1 MLIAHH
7 DFETGSACDL
17 RKAGVHKYAE
27 HPSTRVWCMS
37 WWFEGTQ
44 QMQRWWPGADDPYA
58 LLHHIAQGGIVGVHN
73 AVFERTIWNNLIR
86 VRYCPHWPELRI
98 EQQDCTMA
106 RAASVGL
113 PQSLDVIS
121 KVVGARAQ
129 KDMEGNAVMLKLSKP
144 RKATMCTQCKGSL
157 IEEIYGGH
165 GTVLERSCSVC
176 GGTGQELSWWDTPE
190 IVSRTMQYCDQDVVT
205 ETEIGGLLPELS
217 EAEKQVWALDQK
229 INDRGIQL
237 DVETI
242 EHAIKVRDIARVG
255 LDARMNELTEG
266 AVTKCTEVSKLVTWL
281 QAQGVDCESV
291 AKAEQQ
297 EILVYAKQALP
308 PEDEKRV
315 REAIELRQDASKTST
330 AKYQAMLNVV
340 CADGRA
346 RGLLAYHGAFSGRWA
361 GRLIQPQNLYRID
374 PERDGDDILL
384 AVQILLTH
392 EAHAAHDM
400 LYMLFGSAMGM
411 LAKTLR
417 TMIIAAR
424 GKQLHG
430 VDLAN
435 IEGRVAACIAG
446 EEWKLDAFRAYDE
459 GRGPDLYRIAYARS
473 FGIEPEAVTSFQRQI
488 GKVEELSLQY
498 QGSVGAFTQMGKNYG
513 LKPEALV
520 PVVQTA
526 SPEAFEFWSR
536 QYPSSRDKKGLPQ
549 DQWAAIKTVVA
560 GWRKQHP
567 GIVGGWWELQDA
579 AIEAVLAPGQ
589 FIAALDGRV
598 AYLRHRSF
606 LYVRLP
612 SGRVLAYCNPHV
624 VMQKEMWL
632 EHPMTGMTVAVEG
645 KTDAEIAADI
655 EFGGFVLKSR
665 EKKSVRYEGF
675 DSETRKWSTFAL
687 YGGMQFNHIVQGTAR
702 DVMVGGMLRAE
713 AQGYPIV
720 LTVHD
725 EVLAE
730 TKLGFGSAKGLEE
743 IMTAGEAWL
752 PGCPLAAKGWSGT
765 RYSK

>member
-1 MLIAHH
+1 MMLIAHH

-73 AVFERTIWNNLIR
+73 AVFERTIWNKLIR

-113 PQSLDVIS
+113 PQSLEVIS
-121 KVVGARAQ
+121 KVVGAKAQ
-129 KDMEGNAVMLKLSKP
+129 KDMEGNAVMVKLSRP
-144 RKATMCTQCKGSL
+144 RK
-157 IEEIYGGH
+157 IEPD
-165 GTVLERSCSVC
+165 
-176 GGTGQELSWWDTPE
+176 GQIVWWDTPE
-190 IVSRTMQYCDQDVVT
+190 IVARTMAYCDQDVLT
-205 ETEIGGLLPELS
+205 ETEIGTLLPELS
-217 EAEKQVWALDQK
+217 EGEKVVWALDQR
-229 INDRGIQL
+229 INDRGIKL
-237 DVETI
+237 DIDTI
-242 EHAIKVRDIARVG
+242 EHAIKVREIARAG
-255 LDARMNELTEG
+255 LDARMNELTDG
-266 AVTKCTEVSKLVTWL
+266 LVTKCTEVSKLVSWL
-281 QAQGVDCESV
+281 QAQGVECESV
-291 AKAEQQ
+291 AKAEQE
-297 EILVYAKQALP
+297 EILIHAKRALAAQ
-308 PEDEKRV
+308 DEARV
-315 REAIELRQDASKTST
+315 REAIGLRQDASKTST
-330 AKYQAMLNVV
+330 AKYQAMLNVACV
-340 CADGRA
+340 DGRA

-374 PERDGDDILL
+374 PDRDGDDIQRAVELLL
-384 AVQILLTH
+384 AHSAQD
-392 EAHAAHDM
+392 AHDM
-400 LYMLFGSAMGM
+400 LYMLFGSPMGM

-417 TMIIAAR
+417 TMIIAEP
-424 GKQLHG
+424 GNQLHG

-435 IEGRVAACIAG
+435 IEGRLQAWIAG
-446 EEWKLDAFRAYDE
+446 EEWKLEAFRLYDAKL
-459 GRGPDLYRIAYARS
+459 GPDLYCVAYGKAFNEDPADVKKQS
-473 FGIEPEAVTSFQRQI
+473 GKRQI
-488 GKVEELSLQY
+488 GKVMELALGY
-498 QGSVGAFTQMGKNYG
+498 QGSVGSFVSMGKNYG

-520 PVVQTA
+520 PVIMGA
-526 SPEAFEFWSR
+526 SPEAYEFWLR
-536 QYPSSRDKKGLPQ
+536 QYTAARDKKGLAGPE
-549 DQWAAIKTVVA
+549 WAAIKTVVS
-560 GWRKQHP
+560 GWRNQHR
-567 GIVGGWWELQDA
+567 GIMGGWWELQDA
-579 AIEAVLAPGQ
+579 AIEAVAAPGQ
-589 FIAALDGRV
+589 FVAALEGRV
-598 AYLRHRSF
+598 AYMRHKSF
-606 LYVRLP
+606 LYARLP
-612 SGRVLAYCNPHV
+612 SGRVLAYCNPRV
-624 VMQKEMWL
+624 VTQRETWL
-632 EHPMTGMTVAVEG
+632 EHPISGETLATDSLPEDEILSLTKDYGFELRTRERRAVH
-645 KTDAEIAADI
+645 
-655 EFGGFVLKSR
+655 
-665 EKKSVRYEGF
+665 YEGF
-675 DSETRKWSTFAL
+675 DGEKRKWSTFAL